1 MSIQAELVELFDA
14 LAELAT
20 SLQRKL
26 SWFLGVGLLASTYL
40 AWAAFSQHSYLWWNI
55 AKCMTLLLPV
65 LIWLIVWAVLGQ
77 LREAPELAAS
87 LASEDD
93 GVLAKLQS
101 VSLSDKRGLRGLFG
115 TLRAFRQQE
124 GLSVVLDTVGSVGM
138 LANPLFAILA
148 FIMLVI
154 LFIFILIAP
163 ILLLF

>member
-1 MSIQAELVELFDA
+1 MPIQAEIVEAFNA
-14 LAELAT
+14 LAELGA

-26 SWFLGVGLLASTYL
+26 SWLLGVGMLASASL
-40 AWAAFSQHSYLWWNI
+40 AWAAYSQHSYLWWNI
-55 AKCMTLLLPV
+55 AKCMTILLPV
-65 LIWLIVWAVLGQ
+65 LIWLIVWVILGQ

-93 GVLAKLQS
+93 GVLANLQAMN
-101 VSLSDKRGLRGLFG
+101 LRDKRSLRGLFG
-115 TLRAFRQQE
+115 TLRTFRQQE
-124 GLSVVLDTVGSVGM
+124 GLSVVLDTIGSVGM

-163 ILLLF
+163 ILLLL

>member
-1 MSIQAELVELFDA
+1 MSIQAEIVEAFDA

-26 SWFLGVGLLASTYL
+26 SWLLGVGMLASASL
-40 AWAAFSQHSYLWWNI
+40 AWAAYSQHSYLWWNI
-55 AKCMTLLLPV
+55 TKCMPLLLPV
-65 LIWLIVWAVLGQ
+65 LIWLIIWVILGQ

-87 LASEDD
+87 LASEGD
-93 GVLAKLQS
+93 GVLANLQS

-115 TLRAFRQQE
+115 TLRAFRQQQ

-138 LANPLFAILA
+138 LANPVFAILA

-154 LFIFILIAP
+154 LFVFILIAP

>member
-1 MSIQAELVELFDA
+1 MPIQAEITEAFSR
-14 LAELAT
+14 LAELAA

-26 SWFLGVGLLASTYL
+26 SWLLLVGMLASTYL
-40 AWAAFSQHSYLWWNI
+40 AWAAYSQHSYLWWNI
-55 AKCMTLLLPV
+55 AKCLTILMPA
-65 LIWLIVWAVLGQ
+65 LIWLIVWAILGQ

-87 LASEDD
+87 LASEED
-93 GVLAKLQS
+93 GLLANLHT
-101 VSLSDKRGLRGLFG
+101 VSLSDKRGMRGLFG

-124 GLSVVLDTVGSVGM
+124 GLSIVLDTVGSVGM